1 MQLAQPEVHLAQVV
15 HGDHTYL
22 LFWTKETLAQAVRV
36 PGRQAIDPHLN
47 FDLYDGLK
55 LATAIRDNTSHGG
68 SKQTSDTN
76 AQTTR

>member
-1 MQLAQPEVHLAQVV
+1 MQLAQPEVHLVEVV
-15 HGDHTYL
+15 HGEHTYL

-36 PGRQAIDPHLN
+36 PGRQAVDPQLN

-55 LATAIRDNTSHGG
+55 LATAIRDTSHGC

-76 AQTTR
+76 ARTTR